1 MTKMRWNGV
10 AWYTELDRR
19 RTDHAKFSEFRR
31 HCLNAKLPKYW
42 MDTEMDGNP
51 EFSGLFFVKH
61 PDSPTEFDI
70 AEFFINK
77 KGKKFW
83 MTAETPLQWAEIE
96 TYEYT
101 HEDGTPVYDDD
112 LI

>member
-1 MTKMRWNGV
+1 MTKLRWGGRS
-10 AWYTELDRR
+10 WYTKLDQR
-19 RTDHAKFSEFRR
+19 RTNPKVFARFRD
-31 HCLNAKLPKYW
+31 HCLNARLPKYW
-42 MDTEMDGNP
+42 VDTDKNNP

-61 PDSPTEFDI
+61 RDSPGEFDI

-77 KGKKFW
+77 KGQRFW
-83 MTAETPLQWAEIE
+83 MTAEPPVQWSEIE

-112 LI
+112 II